1 MNVLVVGGAGSVGTA
16 VLPHLA
22 RQHNVRVFDLAQPLD
37 IDNVEWVPG
46 DLFDAPAV
54 EAAAEG
60 MDALIYMAMGP
71 RGPWGEITMAQA
83 HLQVATAGLY
93 TSLRAVAASGVRRAI
108 YTSSMS
114 VYRSV
119 AAPDAPVGPLPREES
134 PPDAVDFYGLAK
146 QFGEQVGRAAVVE
159 YGLDVVALRLCFPIR
174 DEDWPPQ
181 DPKTATIATSGRD
194 VAGALEA
201 ALAYQHRGFD
211 VFAISGDAAGRIV
224 SIDKA
229 RRLLGWQPQDPTT
242 GEGVP

>member
-22 RQHNVRVFDLAQPLD
+22 RQHRVRVFDQVQPLE
-37 IDNVEWVPG
+37 IDNVDWVPG

-71 RGPWGEITMAQA
+71 REPWGEITMAQA
-83 HLQVATAGLY
+83 HLRVATAGLY
-93 TSLRAVAASGVRRAI
+93 TCLRSVAARGVRRAV

-119 AAPDAPVGPLPREES
+119 AAPNAPEGLLPREEV

-146 QFGEQVGRAAVVE
+146 QFGEQVGRAAAVE
-159 YGLDVVALRLCFPIR
+159 HGLDVVALRLCFPVR
-174 DEDWPPQ
+174 DEDWPPR
-181 DPKTATIATSGRD
+181 DPKTAPSRTSGRD

-201 ALAYQHRGFD
+201 ALSYEHRGFD

-242 GEGVP
+242 REGAP

>member
-1 MNVLVVGGAGSVGTA
+1 MDVLVVGGAGSVGTA

-22 RQHNVRVFDLAQPLD
+22 RGNRIRVFDLAQP
-37 IDNVEWVPG
+37 IDVDGVEWVPG
-46 DLFDAPAV
+46 DLFDASAV

-71 RGPWGEITMAQA
+71 REPWGEITMAQA
-83 HLQVATAGLY
+83 HLRIATAGLY
-93 TSLRAVAASGVRRAI
+93 TCLRAVAAFGVRRAI

-114 VYRSV
+114 VYRAV
-119 AAPDAPVGPLPREES
+119 AAPNAPTGPLPREET

-146 QFGEQVGRAAVVE
+146 QFGEQIGRAAVVE

-174 DEDWPPQ
+174 DEEWPPQ

-194 VAGALEA
+194 VASALDA
-201 ALAYQHRGFD
+201 ALSYQHQGFD
-211 VFAISGDAAGRIV
+211 AFAISGDAAGHIV

-242 GEGVP
+242 S